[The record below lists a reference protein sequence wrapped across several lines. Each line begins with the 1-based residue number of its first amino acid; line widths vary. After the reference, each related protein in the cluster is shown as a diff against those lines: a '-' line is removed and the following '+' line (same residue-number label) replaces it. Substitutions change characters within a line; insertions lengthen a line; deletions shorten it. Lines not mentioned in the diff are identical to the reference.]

1 MKLNQDIYHL
11 LINDDKECFQ
21 KKGLT
26 TKHYQLPL
34 ELKTLAIV
42 AKLSILNICGGPGY
56 ALDHKCEKLSGW
68 LIL

>member
-1 MKLNQDIYHL
+1 M
-11 LINDDKECFQ
+11 FP

-34 ELKTLAIV
+34 ELKTLAVV

>member
-1 MKLNQDIYHL
+1 MTKNVS
-11 LINDDKECFQ
+11 K

-34 ELKTLAIV
+34 ELQALAVV

>member
-1 MKLNQDIYHL
+1 MTKNVS
-11 LINDDKECFQ
+11 K

-26 TKHYQLPL
+26 TKHYQL
-34 ELKTLAIV
+34 KALAVV

>member
-1 MKLNQDIYHL
+1 MTKNVS
-11 LINDDKECFQ
+11 K

-34 ELKTLAIV
+34 ELKALAVV
-42 AKLSILNICGGPGY
+42 AKLSILNICAGPGY

>member
-1 MKLNQDIYHL
+1 MTKNVS
-11 LINDDKECFQ
+11 K

-34 ELKTLAIV
+34 GLKALAVV

>member
-1 MKLNQDIYHL
+1 MTKNVS
-11 LINDDKECFQ
+11 K

-34 ELKTLAIV
+34 ELKALAVV

-56 ALDHKCEKLSGW
+56 ALDRKCEKLSGW

>member
-1 MKLNQDIYHL
+1 MTKNVS
-11 LINDDKECFQ
+11 K

-34 ELKTLAIV
+34 ELKALAV
-42 AKLSILNICGGPGY
+42 VTKLSILNICGGPGY